1 MNSNEKIQFPKDFVW
16 GVATAAAQIEGA
28 AFVDGRGPSIWDV
41 FSRLPGTIKNGGIPD
56 VCCDSYH
63 NIDRDVTMLH
73 ELGVKAYR
81 MSFSW
86 SRILP
91 DGIGPVN
98 PEGIA
103 YYKKL
108 IGALKAAGI
117 QINAT
122 IYHWDLPYA
131 LQVKGGFGNRE
142 IIQWY
147 LNYASV
153 LFDNFGEDVDYWV
166 TFNEPIAT
174 YVGHAKG
181 FFAPGLQ
188 DEKYAR
194 QCIHHLLLCHG
205 EAVKL
210 FRERQL
216 QHTKIGIVVDV
227 WKHYPARAENA
238 QDVESAT
245 LNNEIEGYG
254 MFLHPL
260 FLGGY
265 SDILKEHMQKNGL
278 TPRMEP
284 GDLETIHQKLD
295 FYGLNFYNGLY
306 DNADEIQKQ
315 AEGGNF
321 QNKPETHL
329 EAVYDVLH
337 MLVETYHVD
346 IPIYITENGVAQ
358 DDCPERESLLSDRER
373 IDYVAETLKWVHKA
387 MEDGIDVRGYYLWS
401 LMDNFEWSAGFAA
414 RFGVYYTDYE
424 TLTCIPKMSA
434 KWYRKVIENRG
445 FSPETEGRE

>member
-1 MNSNEKIQFPKDFVW
+1 MRCQFPKNFVW

-28 AFVDGRGPSIWDV
+28 AFEDGRGPSIWDV
-41 FSRLPGTIKNGGIPD
+41 FSRLPGKIKNGGVPD

-63 NIDRDVTMLH
+63 NIQRDVALLK

-81 MSFSW
+81 LSFSW

-91 DGIGPVN
+91 DGVGKVN
-98 PEGIA
+98 QAGLD
-103 YYKKL
+103 YYRCL
-108 IGALKAAGI
+108 LTALRGAGI
-117 QINAT
+117 QVNAT

-142 IIQWY
+142 IIGWY
-147 LNYASV
+147 LNYAAI
-153 LFDNFGEDVDYWV
+153 LFDNFGDLVDYWV

-181 FFAPGLQ
+181 FFAPGLS

-210 FRERQL
+210 FRTRQL
-216 QHTKIGIVVDV
+216 PGQIGVVVDV
-227 WKHYPARAENA
+227 WKHYPARPEKAEDIA
-238 QDVESAT
+238 SAVH
-245 LNNEIEGYG
+245 NNEIEGYG

-260 FLGGY
+260 FCGGY
-265 SDILKEHMQKNGL
+265 SEEL
-278 TPRMEP
+278 TAYMEETGFTPKSEP
-284 GDLETIHQKLD
+284 GDMETICQRLD

-306 DNADEIQKQ
+306 DNADEQRAA

-321 QNKPETHL
+321 QNRPELHL

-337 MLVETYHVD
+337 MLVEKYKIDV
-346 IPIYITENGVAQ
+346 PVYITENGVAQ
-358 DDCPERESLLSDRER
+358 DDGPDRESLLCDDER
-373 IDYVAETLKWVHKA
+373 IAYVSETLRHVRRA
-387 MEDGIDVRGYYLWS
+387 MDDGIDVRGYYLWS

-414 RFGVYYTDYE
+414 RFGLYYTDYE
-424 TLTCIPKMSA
+424 TMELIPKKSA
-434 KWYRKVIENRG
+434 GWYRDVIRNEG
-445 FSPETEGRE
+445 FSAE

>member
-1 MNSNEKIQFPKDFVW
+1 MFYQFPENFVW

-28 AFVDGRGPSIWDV
+28 AFEDGRGPSIWDV
-41 FSRLPGTIKNGGIPD
+41 FSRLPGKIKNGGVPD

-63 NIDRDVTMLH
+63 NIERDVALLK

-81 MSFSW
+81 LSFSW

-91 DGIGPVN
+91 DGVGEVN
-98 PEGIA
+98 SAGID
-103 YYKKL
+103 YYKRL
-108 IGALKAAGI
+108 LTALKEAGI
-117 QINAT
+117 QVNAT

-142 IIQWY
+142 IIHWY
-147 LNYASV
+147 LHYASI
-153 LFDNFGEDVDYWV
+153 LFDNFGDLVDYWV

-181 FFAPGLQ
+181 FFAPGLS

-205 EAVKL
+205 EAVRL
-210 FRERQL
+210 FRSRQL
-216 QHTKIGIVVDV
+216 PGQIGVVVDV
-227 WKHYPARAENA
+227 WKHYPARPDNA
-238 QDVESAT
+238 DDVVSAM

-265 SDILKEHMQKNGL
+265 SKVLTDYMEKNGF
-278 TPRMEP
+278 TPKTEP
-284 GDLETIHQKLD
+284 GDMDIICQKLD

-306 DNADEIQKQ
+306 DNADVQRKA

-321 QNKPETHL
+321 QNRPELHL

-337 MLVETYHVD
+337 MLVEDYKID

-358 DDCPERESLLSDRER
+358 DDGADREAILNDDER
-373 IDYVAETLKWVHKA
+373 IAYVSETLRHVRRA
-387 MEDGIDVRGYYLWS
+387 MDDGIDVRGYYLWS

-414 RFGVYYTDYE
+414 RFGLYYTDYE
-424 TLTCIPKMSA
+424 RMELIPKKSA
-434 KWYRKVIENRG
+434 CWYRDVIQNKG
-445 FSPETEGRE
+445 FEGEIT